1 MVFLVVAFVKKRAR
15 LLQSLVFF
23 SSFSSRQT
31 QSDEIFVQ
39 FVQLNEY
46 LGNASKLSQRVPTF
60 SFHFFKRNIQNRT
73 ILKGPGCYEFGL
85 LLNFF
90 DIARLLFRTFLS
102 PKVSPSILLKSPLVT
117 SGVKRYIRTF
127 DVISELLCVLVRRV
141 RRFENRRFS

>member
-1 MVFLVVAFVKKRAR
+1 MGLQKSSMVFLVVAFVKKRAR

-90 DIARLLFRTFLS
+90 DIARLLFRTFFVSKGL
-102 PKVSPSILLKSPLVT
+102 PFDFIEVSP
-117 SGVKRYIRTF
+117 RNIRSKALYPNF
-127 DVISELLCVLVRRV
+127 
-141 RRFENRRFS
+141 